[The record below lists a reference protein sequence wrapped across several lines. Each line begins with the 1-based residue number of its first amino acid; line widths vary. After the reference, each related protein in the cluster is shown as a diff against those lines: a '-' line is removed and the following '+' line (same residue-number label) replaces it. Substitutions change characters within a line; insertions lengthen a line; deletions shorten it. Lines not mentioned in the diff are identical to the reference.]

1 MLLHLI
7 DVTQDDPAGAYRTIR
22 NELAAYDPELAMRP
36 EIVALNKIDALTP
49 DLVKEQMKAL
59 KKAYKGKPLLLS
71 GVSGEGVKPA
81 LYAIADKLG
90 LTGDREEV
98 APPSD
103 DPDTEEGWS
112 PL

>member
-1 MLLHLI
+1 
-7 DVTQDDPAGAYRTIR
+7 
-22 NELAAYDPELAMRP
+22 
-36 EIVALNKIDALTP
+36 
-49 DLVKEQMKAL
+49 MKLL

-81 LYAIADKLG
+81 LYAIAEKLG
-90 LTGDREEV
+90 LTGDRELI